1 MNYATGLLRNSKK
14 VNRLGVNSRQ
24 SGGTMSFHEQI
35 KVSTDAAHAQ
45 AENAQFI
52 ASLMGG
58 ALDKL
63 AYRDYLTAFLPI
75 YIRMEEL
82 LKERQESQLISYFS
96 HRALDRAEEISNDIA
111 ALDAKLNRSL
121 NENSLKSVNDYL
133 ERLNPDI
140 TDARLLAHHY
150 IRYLGDL
157 SGGQAISKL
166 VARHYAIEAGALTF
180 YDFAQIGDTVFY
192 KKRYR
197 DLLNL
202 VPFTEQDKIEFLDEV
217 SILYKLTTKIFLE
230 LGEIHAPTKA

>member
-1 MNYATGLLRNSKK
+1 MLRNSKK
-14 VNRLGVNSRQ
+14 VDRLSVNSRQ
-24 SGGTMSFHEQI
+24 GGGKMSFHAQI

-58 ALDKL
+58 SLDKP

-82 LKERQESQLISYFS
+82 LKERQESQLISYFG
-96 HRALDRAEEISNDIA
+96 HRALDRAEKISNDIA
-111 ALDAKLNRSL
+111 ALDAQINSSFDGK
-121 NENSLKSVNDYL
+121 SLKSVHNYL
-133 ERLNPDI
+133 ERLNVDI

-166 VARHYAIEAGALTF
+166 VARHYAIEADALNF
-180 YDFAQIGDTVFY
+180 YDFAQVGDSVFY

-202 VPFTEQDKIEFLDEV
+202 VPFSQQDKIEFLDEV
-217 SILYKLTTKIFLE
+217 SILYKLTTKIFIE